1 MKIFKTIYLSVL
13 IILAGTFFRF
23 IDLHSSLVQ
32 WIANLL
38 LIGGSVLCLLKVFEY
53 IRPDEESV

>member
-1 MKIFKTIYLSVL
+1 MKTLNVMYFSIV

-32 WIANLL
+32 WTANIL
-38 LIGGSVLCLLKVFEY
+38 LIAGAVICLMSVFAY
-53 IRPDEESV
+53 IRPDEDRA